1 MHSEGSWFRSVPL
14 EQSEL
19 SSPPDGHSSTRF
31 VPSAASLVTVGL
43 LAVSVWV
50 CVCTI
55 TRGQEYADGFSSVH
69 TGVFRGSDGGA
80 VASARNNATTLL
92 DAAGLSRLLSRQLSS
107 VRTPSPRR
115 AAQSP
120 VRLGDS
126 LCALL
131 QDGPARLSVMHAF
144 QVRLLRM
151 RGARG
156 ARGAYRLSQ
165 TKSAALR
172 VVVAPHE
179 HEGGGQ
185 DRRRLLA
192 SLLYTHG

>member
-1 MHSEGSWFRSVPL
+1 MG
-14 EQSEL
+14 
-19 SSPPDGHSSTRF
+19 
-31 VPSAASLVTVGL
+31 A
-43 LAVSVWV
+43 
-50 CVCTI
+50 CVYY

-120 VRLGDS
+120 VKLGDS